1 MARMAKIINTSLFMT
16 TRRIL
21 SSIQNCTDGW
31 WRQYFFLFFII
42 FDWHIFTLTSF
53 YLSYRDT
60 LNIFSINSF
69 KTHFSF
75 WCSSHECVR
84 FHATAPLQTQKNT
97 LSYICRRPL
106 IFIIKDVFCTLVLL
120 LQLERDLLLLDMIS
134 FLNPKNVKLQIPSA
148 RSQSWL
154 HVSCEKSVRWNH

>member
-1 MARMAKIINTSLFMT
+1 MT
-16 TRRIL
+16 TI
-21 SSIQNCTDGW
+21 
-31 WRQYFFLFFII
+31 LFFIFHNLWLTHIHTNLIFI
-42 FDWHIFTLTSF
+42 FDTNPSMFFS
-53 YLSYRDT
+53 YKKNSYRDS

-69 KTHFSF
+69 KTHFAF